1 MGTKFMDLRQL
12 RSLVYV
18 ADSGS
23 LSRAAEILRTSQPS
37 LSQQIKELETE
48 LGLELFLRHAR
59 GVVLTEVG
67 HTLYAHARSILK
79 DVAFAKETVLN
90 QTKNPRGK
98 VSVGFP
104 TSVCRGLAAALIRKV
119 GELYPNISLHIIEA
133 MTGTLDEWMQTARL
147 DIAVLYDPRVFA
159 NISLHAV
166 GIEDLMLVADSKNP
180 ILLRNS
186 IGFTELGNIPVVL
199 PGKQHG
205 LRNLIEH
212 MATREGITSNV
223 VIESDSF
230 SAIIELVKGGYMTIM
245 PHFAMLQ
252 EIKAGLFGAIPIM
265 DPTPSWRLS
274 VVVSQGTINMSSSK
288 AVAQIL
294 IDLIGAMIKDET
306 WRARII
312 TE

>member
-1 MGTKFMDLRQL
+1 MDLRQL

-37 LSQQIKELETE
+37 LSQQIKELEAE
-48 LGLELFLRHAR
+48 LGLELFHRHAR
-59 GVVLTEVG
+59 GVLLTEAG

-90 QTKNPRGK
+90 QTKNPSGK

-104 TSVCRGLAAALIRKV
+104 TSACRGLAAALIRKV
-119 GELYPNISLHIIEA
+119 EEQYPKISLHIIEA

-166 GIEDLMLVADSKNP
+166 GIEDLMLVADNKNP

-186 IGFTELGNIPVVL
+186 IGFTELENIPVVL
-199 PGKQHG
+199 PGKQHV

-212 MATREGITSNV
+212 IATREGIKSNV

-230 SAIIELVKGGYMTIM
+230 SAIVELVKAGYMTIM

-288 AVAQIL
+288 AVARIL
-294 IDLIGAMIKDET
+294 IDLMGAMIKDET

>member
-1 MGTKFMDLRQL
+1 
-12 RSLVYV
+12 V

-37 LSQQIKELETE
+37 LSQQIKELENE
-48 LGLELFLRHAR
+48 LGIELFHRHPR
-59 GVVLTEVG
+59 GVILTDVG

-90 QTKNPRGK
+90 RTKNPSGK

-104 TSVCRGLAAALIRKV
+104 TSACRGLASPLIKKV
-119 GELYPNISLHIIEA
+119 EEKYPEISLHIIEA

-147 DIAVLYDPRVFA
+147 DVAVLYDPRVFT

-166 GIEDLMLVADSKNP
+166 GNEDLMLVANSTNP
-180 ILLRNS
+180 VLLRNS
-186 IGFTELGNIPVVL
+186 IGFTELQNIPVVL
-199 PGKQHG
+199 PGRQHV

-212 MATREGITSNV
+212 IATREGITSNV

-230 SAIIELVKGGYMTIM
+230 SAIVELVKAGYMTIM

-265 DPTPSWRLS
+265 DPTPSWQLS
-274 VVVSQGTINMSSSK
+274 VVVSQRTINMYSSE
-288 AVAQIL
+288 AVARIL
-294 IDLIGAMIKDET
+294 IDLMHSMIKEGT
-306 WRARII
+306 WKARIVV
-312 TE
+312 E

>member
-1 MGTKFMDLRQL
+1 MDLRQL

-37 LSQQIKELETE
+37 LSQQIKELEAE
-48 LGLELFLRHAR
+48 LGIELFHRHAR
-59 GVVLTEVG
+59 GVLLTEVG
-67 HTLYAHARSILK
+67 HTLYAHARTILK
-79 DVAFAKETVLN
+79 DVAFAKESVLN
-90 QTKNPRGK
+90 QTNNPSGK

-104 TSVCRGLAAALIRKV
+104 TSACRGLAAALIGKV
-119 GELYPNISLHIIEA
+119 EEKFPNISLHIIEA

-147 DIAVLYDPRVFA
+147 DIALLYDPRVFA

-166 GIEDLMLVADSKNP
+166 GTEDLMLVADRKNP

-186 IGFTELGNIPVVL
+186 IGFTELENIPVVL
-199 PGKQHG
+199 PGKQHV
-205 LRNLIEH
+205 LRNVIEH

-223 VIESDSF
+223 AIESDSF
-230 SAIIELVKGGYMTIM
+230 SAIVELVKAGYMTIM

-252 EIKAGLFGAIPIM
+252 EINAGLFGAIPIM

-274 VVVSQGTINMSSSK
+274 VVSSQRTINMSSSK
-288 AVAQIL
+288 AVALIL
-294 IDLIGAMIKDET
+294 IDLMGAMIKDGT
-306 WRARII
+306 WKGRII
-312 TE
+312 AE